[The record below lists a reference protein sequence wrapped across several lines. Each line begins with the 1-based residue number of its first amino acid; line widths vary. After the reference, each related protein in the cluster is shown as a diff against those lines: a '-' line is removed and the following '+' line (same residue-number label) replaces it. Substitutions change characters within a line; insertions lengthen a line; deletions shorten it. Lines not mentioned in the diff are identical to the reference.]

1 MDMLDGSR
9 SKVFQR
15 FMNNQILAN
24 TTFFVLG
31 IVCFIIAIRAFY
43 MYALTK
49 SDFIFVIGLSMADIG
64 ISVIVGYMQ
73 DSHVVSWNAH
83 LSWYIG
89 TILGVLFLVL
99 GSWVNSYQKI
109 AALKRWLIILT
120 ALYFVQT
127 LLTPF
132 VPQFSNPYEPAVL
145 NVIRTSIA
153 LVGSIRYLLLY
164 LSKRTRFTLFMCIAF
179 FLIGAGFGVL
189 TPDLFNRSLANFLTL
204 GYSLRIVG
212 YSVLLTAYSLP
223 KEQAAGHAKP
233 ARPVSE
239 KAY

>member
-1 MDMLDGSR
+1 MLDGPR
-9 SKVFQR
+9 SEVLQR
-15 FMNNQILAN
+15 FMNNQWLAN

-31 IVCFIIAIRAFY
+31 IVCFILAIRAFY
-43 MYALTK
+43 VYVLSK

-73 DSHVVSWNAH
+73 DIHVVAWNAH

-120 ALYFVQT
+120 VLYFIQT

-132 VPQFSNPYEPAVL
+132 VPQFPNPYVPAAF
-145 NVIRTSIA
+145 NVVRTLIA
-153 LVGSIRYLLLY
+153 LVGSARYLLLY
-164 LSKRTRFTLFMCIAF
+164 LSRRTRFTLLMCLAF
-179 FLIGAGFGVL
+179 LLIGSGFGVL
-189 TPDLFNRSLANFLTL
+189 TPDLFDPKLVNFLTL

-223 KEQAAGHAKP
+223 KAQNGAEVKPVAG
-233 ARPVSE
+233 R
-239 KAY
+239 AY